1 MITLGDGRLQ
11 RRDPTGAAELR
22 GVDMKTHAA
31 VLWGRGQDWRI
42 EEIDLDPPR
51 DQEVLVKWVAAGL
64 CHSDE
69 HLRSGDM
76 GAPEDTRQAAG
87 LPRLFPIIGGH
98 EGGGVVVEVG
108 PGVRSLQPGDHVAAS
123 FFPVCG
129 RCKMCVT
136 GHSNLCD
143 LGAATF
149 AFGQIS
155 DGTSRH
161 HLNGEDINFIAK
173 VGTFAEHS
181 VVHEASLVKVDSDVP
196 LGAACL
202 VSCGVTTGWGS
213 AVYRAEVRPGETVVV
228 VGIGGVGINAVQGAR
243 MAGAHNLVAVDPIE
257 FKQKAALDF
266 GATHTAGSM
275 EEALPLVTDLT
286 GGQMADSVI
295 LTPSVMYG
303 DLMAGALSLTG
314 KGGTCVVTAVAPQTQ
329 TECSINLFELAMYQK
344 EVRGV
349 IFGAGNPRFDIPN
362 LLGLYKSGQLKLD
375 ELITR
380 RYALDQ
386 INEGYEDMINGVNIR
401 GVITFD

>member
-1 MITLGDGRLQ
+1 
-11 RRDPTGAAELR
+11 
-22 GVDMKTHAA
+22 MKTHAA

-42 EEIDLDPPR
+42 EEIDLDPPKEH
-51 DQEVLVKWVAAGL
+51 EVLVKWMAAGL

-69 HLRSGDM
+69 HLRDSDM
-76 GAPEDTRQAAG
+76 GAPEAVRQAAG
-87 LPRLFPIIGGH
+87 LPPLFPVIGGH
-98 EGGGVVVEVG
+98 EGGGVVMDVG
-108 PGVRSLQPGDHVAAS
+108 PGVHTLEPGDHVAAS

-149 AFGQIS
+149 NVGQIS

-161 HLNGEDINFIAK
+161 HLNGEDINFMAK

-181 VVHEASLVKVDSDVP
+181 VVHEASLVKVDADLP
-196 LGAACL
+196 LTVVAL

-228 VGIGGVGINAVQGAR
+228 IGIGGVGINAVQGAR
-243 MAGAHNLVAVDPIE
+243 MAGARNVVAVDPVV
-257 FKQKAALDF
+257 FKQKTALDL

-275 EEALPLVTDLT
+275 DEAMPLVRDLT
-286 GGQMADSVI
+286 RGQMADAVI
-295 LTPSVMYG
+295 LTPGVMHG

-314 KGGTCVVTAVAPQTQ
+314 KGGTCVVTAVAPQSQ
-329 TECSINLFELAMYQK
+329 TECSINLFELAMFQK

-349 IFGAGNPRFDIPN
+349 IFGDGNPRFDIPN
-362 LLGLYKSGQLKLD
+362 LLALYRSGQLKLD

-380 RYALDQ
+380 TYPLDQ
-386 INEGYEDMINGVNIR
+386 INQGYQDMLDGVNIR
-401 GVITFD
+401 GVVTFD